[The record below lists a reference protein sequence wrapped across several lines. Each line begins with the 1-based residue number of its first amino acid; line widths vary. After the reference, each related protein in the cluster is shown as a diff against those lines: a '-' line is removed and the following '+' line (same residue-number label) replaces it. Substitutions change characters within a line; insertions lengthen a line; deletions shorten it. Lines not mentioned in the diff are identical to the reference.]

1 MNITKAAIHPD
12 TEKPI
17 PIPMR
22 ISFFLPGNI
31 PIGMGFMFSAP
42 TMFNTVFWHVVN
54 QTYNAILNFGN
65 ANKSSPVSNSDIM
78 KSYVM
83 AIIASCG
90 AGASVRMLTKNITA
104 TSTGGKLVIVNGG
117 VTLVACALGGFA
129 NNYFI
134 R

>member
-1 MNITKAAIHPD
+1 
-12 TEKPI
+12 
-17 PIPMR
+17 
-22 ISFFLPGNI
+22 
-31 PIGMGFMFSAP
+31 MGFMFAAP
-42 TMFNTVFWHVVN
+42 TIFNTVFWHVIN

-90 AGASVRMLTKNITA
+90 AGASVRMLTKNISA
-104 TSTGGKLVIVNGG
+104 SATGGKLVIVNGG
-117 VTLVACALGGFA
+117 VTVVACALGGFA

-134 R
+134 RQPELK